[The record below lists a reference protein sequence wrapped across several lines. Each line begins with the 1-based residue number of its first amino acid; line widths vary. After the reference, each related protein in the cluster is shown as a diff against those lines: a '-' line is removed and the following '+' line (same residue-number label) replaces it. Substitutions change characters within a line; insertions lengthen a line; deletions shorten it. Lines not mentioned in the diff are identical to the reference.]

1 MPLISRTA
9 VKQDDS
15 KQQLI
20 VAVSITLLAMSLIG
34 VTLRMY
40 ARLAVLRKVF
50 TDDVL
55 ILLGTIT
62 AFGLSACVTT
72 ATYNGLGDHASQ
84 ITPTDLNALRK
95 LAFASLLFYVV
106 TSLLVKTSFLILYL
120 RLDPRPAM
128 RACVYLLMFFVGA
141 QNIAFFVVQAL
152 SCIPLNFIPVDDES
166 ADRKCWSSETI
177 QQSFNING
185 VLIAIIDTALFSIPL
200 YMLYGMQLPTRQ
212 KIAVGAL
219 FALGFLPIVAGALRC
234 FYTWNAIQSEDI
246 YYDLS
251 ESSIFVQVELH
262 LAILCGSA
270 STFKVLLKGL
280 SPSCCRN
287 NDSDRHS
294 CAEMHQG
301 AVELPAPWP
310 LDQHKFAQT
319 SETESPVDTEGSF
332 RTWTPPV
339 PAISE
344 DEKKS
349 SDLTPFRRL
358 SKIMNRKSADV
369 ARLPAELQLRFPSI
383 ESRLGGRHA
392 WLEEATGVKKP
403 QAERWSLIH
412 TRTM

>member
-1 MPLISRTA
+1 M
-9 VKQDDS
+9 
-15 KQQLI
+15 
-20 VAVSITLLAMSLIG
+20 
-34 VTLRMY
+34 
-40 ARLAVLRKVF
+40 
-50 TDDVL
+50 
-55 ILLGTIT
+55 LLGTIT
-62 AFGLSACVTT
+62 AFGLSACITT
-72 ATYNGLGDHASQ
+72 ATYNGFGDHSSQ
-84 ITPTDLNALRK
+84 ITPVDLNALRK
-95 LAFASLLFYVV
+95 LAFASLVFYVV

-141 QNIAFFVVQAL
+141 QNTAFFVVQAL
-152 SCIPLNFIPVDDES
+152 SCMPLNFIPVGDES
-166 ADRKCWSSETI
+166 TERKCWSPETI

-219 FALGFLPIVAGALRC
+219 FALGFLPIVGKWTVDPRSQPQLILNFTAGALRC
-234 FYTWNAIQSEDI
+234 FYTWDAIQSQDI

-251 ESSIFVQVELH
+251 EGSIFVQVELH

-287 NDSDRHS
+287 TDSDRHS

-310 LDQHKFAQT
+310 LDQHKFAQA
-319 SETESPVDTEGSF
+319 SETESPIDTEGSF

-344 DEKKS
+344 GEEKS

-358 SKIMNRKSADV
+358 SKIMNRKSVDV

-403 QAERWSLIH
+403 ETERWSLIH